1 MISDAFNKLF
11 TRTYLAVKN
20 EEGQTFVEYSLI
32 GLLVAV
38 VVAGVMATFT
48 GKITDALTSIENAFG
63 K

>member
-1 MISDAFNKLF
+1 MISDALTSIFV
-11 TRTYLAVKN
+11 RAYLAMKN

-48 GKITDALTSIENAFG
+48 GKITSALTSIENAF
-63 K
+63 